1 MNPKFISMGIAG
13 ALIYLAWSGK
23 IKNATVKTAAVS
35 LGVGVLVKQVPG
47 VNQYLG

>member
-23 IKNATVKTAAVS
+23 IKNATGKMAAVAI
-35 LGVGVLVKQVPG
+35 GAGVLIKQVPG
-47 VNQYLG
+47 VNQYL